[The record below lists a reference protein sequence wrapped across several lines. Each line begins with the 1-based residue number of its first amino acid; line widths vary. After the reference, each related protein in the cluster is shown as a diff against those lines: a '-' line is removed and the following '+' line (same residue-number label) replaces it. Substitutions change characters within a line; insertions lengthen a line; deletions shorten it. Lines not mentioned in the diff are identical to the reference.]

1 MADNSPVEFEMREC
15 TRPECGFR
23 FPVGRDDPLGARC
36 PRCGAAAHRHGI
48 PFGAAVSPPKV
59 APPTVAVIHALLD
72 NLRSAWNV
80 GSIFRSADGAGLQH
94 LYLCGTTPPPPHAG
108 IHKTA
113 LGAEESVPWSYAP
126 NALWQARNLQA
137 RGYRLWALEATLQA
151 QSLFT
156 ARTELPNAPLVLIV
170 GNERSGVDPEILALC
185 ERSVWIPMLGV
196 KESLNVAI
204 AFGIAAYTLRF
215 G

>member
-1 MADNSPVEFEMREC
+1 M
-15 TRPECGFR
+15 
-23 FPVGRDDPLGARC
+23 GRDDPLGARC
-36 PRCGAAAHRHGI
+36 PRCGAAAHRQGT
-48 PFGAAVSPPKV
+48 PFGAAAPPPKG
-59 APPTVAVIHALLD
+59 APPTGPILHALLD

-94 LYLCGTTPPPPHAG
+94 LYLCGTTPQPPHAG

-113 LGAEESVPWSYAP
+113 LGAEDTVTWSYAP
-126 NALWQARNLQA
+126 NALWLARELRAN
-137 RGYRLWALEATLQA
+137 GMRLWALESGLQA
-151 QSLFT
+151 QSLFAAHT
-156 ARTELPNAPLVLIV
+156 ASHHAPLVLIV
-170 GNERSGVDPEILALC
+170 GNERSGIDPDILPLC
-185 ERSVWIPMLGV
+185 ERTLWIPMLGI

>member
-1 MADNSPVEFEMREC
+1 MREC
-15 TRPECGFR
+15 TRLACGFR
-23 FPVGRDDPLGARC
+23 FPVGRDDPLGAHC
-36 PRCGAAAHRHGI
+36 PCCGAATQRDGT
-48 PFGAAVSPPKV
+48 PFASAAPPPKV
-59 APPTVAVIHALLD
+59 APPTGAVIHAMLD

-94 LYLCGTTPPPPHAG
+94 LYLCGTTPQPPHTG

-113 LGAEESVPWSYAP
+113 LGAEDSVTWSYAP
-126 NALWQARNLQA
+126 NALQLARELRV
-137 RGYRLWALEATLQA
+137 RGVRLWALEAGEQA
-151 QSLFT
+151 HSLFT
-156 ARTELPNAPLVLIV
+156 ARAELPDAPLLLIV
-170 GNERSGVDPEILALC
+170 GNERSGVDPQILPLC
-185 ERSVWIPMLGV
+185 ERTVWIPMLGV